1 MSFKY
6 FEIFGLA
13 PKFLLDEG
21 ALRKQ
26 FLLNSKKYHPDYH
39 TLATEE
45 KQEEILQ
52 LSSLNN
58 EAYKVL
64 KDFSKRMHYIL
75 SEQGLVG
82 EGVKNELPQSFLM
95 EMMDINEEL
104 MELEFDPDAATVQK
118 VEKQIADFQ
127 MEWRNAVN
135 PTLLAHDANRAD
147 FTDYEPIKNFYLKER
162 YLLRIRENLN
172 KFASR

>member
-1 MSFKY
+1 MSFRY
-6 FEIFGLA
+6 FEIFELE

-39 TLATEE
+39 TLESEE

-75 SEQGLVG
+75 SEKGLVG

-104 MELEFDPDAATVQK
+104 MQLEFDHDPKAIKK
-118 VEKQIADFQ
+118 VETQIENFQ
-127 MEWRNAVN
+127 TDWRNAVD
-135 PTLLAHDANRAD
+135 PTLLAHDENPSA
-147 FTDYEPIKNFYLKER
+147 FMDYESIKNFYLKER

-172 KFASR
+172 KFATR